1 MELHTFVGSPNS
13 RKAEAVID
21 HLGLDVRVVHH
32 DFAGGGLRR
41 PEYLALNPSGMV
53 PTLVDGAFIL
63 WESNAIMQYLAD
75 KAGDDALLPRDPQ
88 KRADVLRWQC
98 WELAH
103 FNRAFGTL
111 AFETVAKPALNFG
124 PADASLVAAA
134 QAGLERFAPVLERH
148 LAGREQ
154 MVGDG
159 VTIADYSMHHVRRVP
174 EGRAVR
180 LDALSEY
187 QPLLRPHAPER
198 VVDTHRPCQPCI
210 SGAHGRS
217 CLNRRNDRT

>member
-21 HLGLDVRVVHH
+21 HLGLNVRVVHH

-53 PTLVDGAFIL
+53 PTLVDGAFTL

-75 KAGDDALLPRDPQ
+75 KAGDGALLPRDPQ

-159 VTIADYSMHHVRRVP
+159 VTIADYSMITFEGYRKVVPFDWTPYPNINRYFDRMHHD
-174 EGRAVR
+174 G
-180 LDALSEY
+180 SW
-187 QPLLRPHAPER
+187 
-198 VVDTHRPCQPCI
+198 I
-210 SGAHGRS
+210 
-217 CLNRRNDRT
+217 RTDPASHVSAEHTAEAA